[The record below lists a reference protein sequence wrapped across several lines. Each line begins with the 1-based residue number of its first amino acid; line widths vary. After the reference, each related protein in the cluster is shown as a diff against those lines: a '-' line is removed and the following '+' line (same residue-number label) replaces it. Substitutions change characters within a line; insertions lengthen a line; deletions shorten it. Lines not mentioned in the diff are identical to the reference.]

1 VTPQRGSTP
10 TSGEGAERFQGS
22 IQATLWPT
30 RAFAGGVRWFD
41 ELYIWT
47 EGGTATT
54 TQRANIQLNSLRD
67 AFEWLEFDL
76 VEQIGVTISFGTVER
91 SLDPLTA
98 LFERNVL
105 LAHRMYVMLRGA
117 PQRLRSRYRL
127 RAFADMLRGLQF
139 PVGYRISAPRPSME
153 LAGIELVQP
162 IFAKVLATTAPREE
176 VWRDLALEV
185 RALGLDTRST
195 IVGGV
200 EVRQQA
206 RMAADAGFE
215 LGQGRALRQP
225 YPPPSIPTTRV

>member
-1 VTPQRGSTP
+1 
-10 TSGEGAERFQGS
+10 
-22 IQATLWPT
+22 
-30 RAFAGGVRWFD
+30 
-41 ELYIWT
+41 
-47 EGGTATT
+47 
-54 TQRANIQLNSLRD
+54 
-67 AFEWLEFDL
+67 
-76 VEQIGVTISFGTVER
+76 
-91 SLDPLTA
+91 
-98 LFERNVL
+98 
-105 LAHRMYVMLRGA
+105 
-117 PQRLRSRYRL
+117 
-127 RAFADMLRGLQF
+127 
-139 PVGYRISAPRPSME
+139 ME
-153 LAGIELVQP
+153 LAGIDLVQP